1 MAIIQARKEGV
12 IPRVD
17 QYVPVTEA
25 KNRLLELIRRL
36 KMKHEALAITHNGVP
51 AAVLLSME
59 QYDGLV
65 ETIELLADQKAMR
78 SLKRSLKQAQAGRWL
93 SEEAVFGREG
103 K

>member
-1 MAIIQARKEGV
+1 MPQ
-12 IPRVD
+12 VD
-17 QYVPVTEA
+17 QYVSVTEA
-25 KNRLLELIRRL
+25 KNRLLEIIRRL
-36 KMKHEALAITHNGVP
+36 KTRHEVLAITRDGVP

-78 SLKRSLKQAQAGRWL
+78 SLRRSLKQAQAGRWM
-93 SEEAVFGREG
+93 SDEAVFGQEA